1 MTSLE
6 RECEKA
12 ARWATR
18 QFILRSWTR
27 VEYEDTLQEARLG
40 AWRACQRV
48 PSPTFTTAAYG
59 AKNALM
65 DYGRA
70 LGRYSRAGVDRKV
83 EAGISLDDPDVVW
96 EVSGLEDDLTQ
107 FEVLGRLERLEERD
121 RVIALMTYLGF
132 TQDEIADQLGVT
144 ASRISQLLGGRI
156 SRELSRAA

>member
-1 MTSLE
+1 VREGGSLGDTPVHPTIMDT
-6 RECEKA
+6 RRVRGHA
-12 ARWATR
+12 AG
-18 QFILRSWTR
+18 SP
-27 VEYEDTLQEARLG
+27 AR